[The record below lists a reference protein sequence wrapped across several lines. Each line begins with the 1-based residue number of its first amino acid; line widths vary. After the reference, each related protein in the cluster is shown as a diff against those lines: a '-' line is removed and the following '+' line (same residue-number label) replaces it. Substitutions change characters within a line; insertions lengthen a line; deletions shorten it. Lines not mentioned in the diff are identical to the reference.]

1 MNEEETQVKNTTDT
15 QPTKTGDERKNV
27 EAPQNEENQENA
39 EQKNVAMNG
48 QSQNTEQN
56 KIAWQ
61 VKADELAKRIDGTL
75 FVQLAYRSDAQHK
88 CDPVLLSE
96 KQTAN
101 IYPIVVDAP
110 VGLIDPVFD
119 YGKNVWIE
127 NSTKGI
133 ATLVAGLSADVAKI
147 KDYEE
152 TETKNKQVDD
162 KKNDQAIKLMTMI
175 STQMGIL
182 NAKVDKISKSATTNP
197 EPDAKTSTETDKL
210 AQPVEGGNE

>member
-1 MNEEETQVKNTTDT
+1 MVEVNT
-15 QPTKTGDERKNV
+15 
-27 EAPQNEENQENA
+27 ENTNGA
-39 EQKNVAMNG
+39 VVANNG

-56 KIAWQ
+56 KPAWQ

-75 FVQLAYRSDAQHK
+75 FVQLAYRSNAQHK
-88 CDPVLLSE
+88 CEPVLLSE

-119 YGKNVWIE
+119 YGKNVWID
-127 NSTKGI
+127 SSQTGQARQI
-133 ATLVAGLSADVAKI
+133 ATLSADVAKI
-147 KDYEE
+147 KDYQEAE
-152 TETKNKQVDD
+152 AKNKQADD

-197 EPDAKTSTETDKL
+197 EPDTKTSTETDKPV
-210 AQPVEGGNE
+210 QPVEGGNE

>member
-1 MNEEETQVKNTTDT
+1 MVEVNTNGAVVANNGQT
-15 QPTKTGDERKNV
+15 PN
-27 EAPQNEENQENA
+27 N
-39 EQKNVAMNG
+39 EQKP
-48 QSQNTEQN
+48 EW
-56 KIAWQ
+56 K

-88 CDPVLLSE
+88 CEPVLLSE

-110 VGLIDPVFD
+110 TGLTDPIFD
-119 YGKNVWIE
+119 YGKNIWFEGSIA
-127 NSTKGI
+127 GQARQI
-133 ATLVAGLSADVAKI
+133 ATLSANVAKI
-147 KDYEE
+147 KDYQE
-152 TETKNKQVDD
+152 TEAKNKQVDD

-197 EPDAKTSTETDKL
+197 EPDAKTSTETDKPG
-210 AQPVEGGNE
+210 QPVEGGNE

>member
-1 MNEEETQVKNTTDT
+1 MAKRERTTYVGDLFLYRKFKIKKGKIIMVEVNT
-15 QPTKTGDERKNV
+15 
-27 EAPQNEENQENA
+27 ENTNGA
-39 EQKNVAMNG
+39 VVANNG

-56 KIAWQ
+56 KPAWQ

-88 CDPVLLSE
+88 CEPVLLSE

-119 YGKNVWIE
+119 YGKNVWID
-127 NSTKGI
+127 SSQTGQARQI
-133 ATLVAGLSADVAKI
+133 ATLSADVAKI
-147 KDYEE
+147 KDYQE
-152 TETKNKQVDD
+152 TEAKNKQVDD

-197 EPDAKTSTETDKL
+197 EPDAKTSTETDKPV
-210 AQPVEGGNE
+210 QPVEGGNE

>member
-1 MNEEETQVKNTTDT
+1 MVEVNT
-15 QPTKTGDERKNV
+15 
-27 EAPQNEENQENA
+27 ENTNGA
-39 EQKNVAMNG
+39 VVANNG

-56 KIAWQ
+56 KPAWQ

-88 CDPVLLSE
+88 CEPVLLSE

-119 YGKNVWIE
+119 YGKNVWID
-127 NSTKGI
+127 SSQTGQARQI
-133 ATLVAGLSADVAKI
+133 ATLSADVAKI
-147 KDYEE
+147 KDYQEAE
-152 TETKNKQVDD
+152 AKNKQADD

-197 EPDAKTSTETDKL
+197 EPDTKTSTETDKPV
-210 AQPVEGGNE
+210 QPVEGGNE